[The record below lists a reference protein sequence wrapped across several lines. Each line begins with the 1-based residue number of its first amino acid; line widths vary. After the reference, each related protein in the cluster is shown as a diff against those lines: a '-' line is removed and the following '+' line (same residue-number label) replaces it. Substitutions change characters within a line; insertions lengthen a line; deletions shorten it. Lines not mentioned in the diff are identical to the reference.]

1 MTYELRTDIPPGKAN
16 KSTEF
21 LSAVK
26 GDSEPCGLKQCW
38 DRWVTDPTRVMS
50 WRNI

>member
-26 GDSEPCGLKQCW
+26 GSQTQNH
-38 DRWVTDPTRVMS
+38 VV
-50 WRNI
+50 